1 MKFIEF
7 TTAIKTTSPE
17 KFCLNTADITYFAE
31 VKEAQ
36 QGDKTYY
43 NNYNSAIETSNCT
56 YYVQETYE
64 QIKDLLKNA

>member
-17 KFCLNTADITYFAE
+17 KFCMNIEDITYFAE
-31 VKEAQ
+31 VENACKV
-36 QGDKTYY
+36 DKIYY
-43 NNYNSAIETSNCT
+43 NNCNSTIETANSA